1 MKHLLTIIAVGLM
14 SHLSLGQGV
23 KVTLTGTIA
32 DESNNA
38 VPFGNAVLYNA
49 ADSTLVT
56 GSVSDENGRF
66 EIAVEP
72 GNYYLKVTFLSYQE
86 KTIALPGL
94 KTDKN
99 LGTVPLSQKSEL
111 LEEVVVQGEKSQMEL
126 QLDKRVFNVGKDL
139 SNVGA
144 NASEILDNV
153 PSVTVDIDGN
163 VSLRGS
169 QNVRILIDGKQSGLT
184 GISSTDALRQLQ
196 GNLVE
201 SIEVI
206 TNPSSRYDAEGEV
219 GIINI
224 VLKKNRRQGLNGAF
238 TVNAGYPANYGGSF
252 NLNLRREK
260 LNFFANYG
268 VNYRSGPGKGRSYQE
283 FRDSDEQLAYEQ
295 VNERTRNEFGHN
307 IQLGMDF
314 FFNPLNTLTVSGLY
328 RPSNGLNLAD
338 YVYRDFDANRDLT
351 GTTIR
356 NEEEEETE
364 DNREISVTYRKEY
377 EQKGRSLTVDAKYIH
392 SGERELADY
401 WQGDLQG
408 NAGLIQRADNDET
421 ERNLI
426 FQADYVHP
434 FGPKG
439 KFEAGLKST
448 NRTLNTSYLVEQL
461 NESGEWNPLTNFDNE
476 LAYTENVHAAYVMA
490 GNQFGKVSVQGGLR
504 GELSDITT
512 ELIKT
517 QEINPRTYFN
527 IFPSTHLSYE
537 FSRDKALQLSYS
549 YRISRPRYREL
560 VPFGNFADARS
571 LFSGN
576 PNLNPEFT
584 HSIETGYL
592 LNWDNGSLLSS
603 AYYRYRKGVVQ
614 RITVIDS
621 TGFTRIFPVN
631 LAREDAYGLEFNFSY
646 NLQNW
651 WRINSSYN
659 FYRAITDGEY
669 DSQTFYSD
677 TYSWNTRTT
686 SRMTFFKKYDFQASL
701 NYRAPRITPQGRA
714 LAMYNVDLGLSTDVF
729 KGNGT
734 VTFSVRDLF
743 NSRKRRFIIDEP
755 DYYSNT
761 EFQWRARQFM
771 LSFNYRLNQ
780 RKSSRDRGE
789 RGGDFD
795 GGDFDEF

>member
-1 MKHLLTIIAVGLM
+1 MKRISILILFTLI
-14 SHLSLGQGV
+14 SSLSLGQNSKYIV
-23 KVTLTGTIA
+23 KGTIV
-32 DESNNA
+32 DENNNA
-38 VPFGNAVLYNA
+38 VPFGNAVVYHSS
-49 ADSTLVT
+49 DSTLLT
-56 GSVSDENGRF
+56 GSVSDDSGRF
-66 EIAVEP
+66 EVEIGP
-72 GNYYLKVTFLSYQE
+72 GNYYMKVTFLSYDE
-86 KTIALPGL
+86 KVIPLSAVNRNI
-94 KTDKN
+94 D
-99 LGTVPLSQKSEL
+99 LGTISLSQKSEL
-111 LEEVVVQGEKSQMEL
+111 LQEVVVQGEKSQMEL

-139 SNVGA
+139 SNMGA

-153 PSVTVDIDGN
+153 PSVTVDIEGN

-196 GNLVE
+196 GNMVE
-201 SIEVI
+201 SVEVI

-224 VLKKNRRQGLNGAF
+224 VLKKERRNGLNGAF
-238 TVNAGYPANYGGSF
+238 TLNAGYPANYGGSL
-252 NLNLRREK
+252 NMNLRREK
-260 LNFFANYG
+260 LNLFANYG
-268 VNYRSGPGKGRSYQE
+268 VNYRSGPGRGRSYQE
-283 FRDSDEQLAYEQ
+283 FRDSDEQFAYEQ
-295 VNERTRNEFGHN
+295 VNERTRSEFGHTV
-307 IQLGMDF
+307 QLGMDF
-314 FFNPLNTLTVSGLY
+314 FLNPLNTLTVSGLY
-328 RPSNGLNLAD
+328 RPSNGQNLAD
-338 YVYRDFDANRDLT
+338 YEYRDFSNGTLI

-356 NEEEEETE
+356 EEEEQEIE
-364 DNREISVTYRKEY
+364 DNRELSLSYKKDF
-377 EQKGRSLTVDAKYIH
+377 EQKGRSFTVDAKYIE
-392 SGERELADY
+392 SGEREIADY
-401 WQGDLQG
+401 WQGDVQR
-408 NAGLIQRADNDET
+408 NAELIQRADNDET
-421 ERNLI
+421 ERNFIL
-426 FQADYVHP
+426 QSDYIHP
-434 FGPKG
+434 FGENG
-439 KFEAGLKST
+439 KLEAGLKST

-461 NESGEWNPLTNFDNE
+461 ADNGDWRPLNSFDNE
-476 LAYTENVHAAYVMA
+476 LEYTENIHAAYLMA
-490 GNQFGKVSVQGGLR
+490 GNQFGKISVQGGLR
-504 GELSDITT
+504 GEFSDIRT

-517 QEINPRTYFN
+517 NEYNPRTYFN
-527 IFPSTHLSYE
+527 IFPSTHLAYE
-537 FSRDKALQLSYS
+537 FSKEKAIQLSYS

-571 LFSGN
+571 IFSGN

-592 LNWDNGSLLSS
+592 YNWDNGSILSS

-614 RITVIDS
+614 RITVVDS

-631 LAREDAYGLEFNFSY
+631 LAREDAYGLEFNFSH

-669 DSQTFYSD
+669 NNQTFYSD
-677 TYSWNTRTT
+677 TYTWNTRTT
-686 SRMTFFKKYDFQASL
+686 SRMTFLKKYDFQASL
-701 NYRAPRITPQGRA
+701 NYRAPRITPQGKM
-714 LAMYNVDLGLSTDVF
+714 LAIYNIDLGLSTDVL

-734 VTFSVRDLF
+734 LTLSVRDLL

-755 DYYSNT
+755 GYYSNT

-780 RKSSRDRGE
+780 RKNNRE